1 MKKRHLI
8 SFLLITIFVA
18 LTPSANATSNAQYR
32 YWSYWQNANG
42 NWAYST
48 TGASHIPSDGA
59 IEGWLFTVSNSRN
72 EKPTPP
78 EISKSFSELC
88 DGTPIQAEKKR
99 VGVVIDFGNVAYQP
113 VGEKIPTNIATCVIA
128 PIEATGYEVLAL
140 VSKVRVDESGFVC
153 GLNGYPKTECGAKFD
168 ASTQTNAQ
176 KPSWFIWM
184 INIGLAVVL
193 LILISRRRNASQ

>member
-1 MKKRHLI
+1 MKSKLLI
-8 SFLLITIFVA
+8 SVLLISSFFPTVS
-18 LTPSANATSNAQYR
+18 SANAASQQQYR
-32 YWSYWQNANG
+32 YWSYWQKANS
-42 NWAYST
+42 NWTYST
-48 TGASHIPSDGA
+48 TGASHVPSDGA
-59 IEGWLFTVSNSRN
+59 IEGWLFTLSNSKN

-88 DGTPIQAEKKR
+88 DGTPTQAEKKR

-128 PIEATGYEVLAL
+128 PIESTGYEVLAL

-168 ASTQTNAQ
+168 ASTQTSAQ